1 VNNNIFLI
9 VYIIIMKFKWSN
21 GTSAERTL
29 LIEEIKIALLKL
41 EHSKKKSME
50 EARMQSL
57 GYVDWNVKKKS

>member
-1 VNNNIFLI
+1 
-9 VYIIIMKFKWSN
+9 MKFKWSN

-57 GYVDWNVKKKS
+57 GYMDWNVKKKS